1 MKFFYKFLILVL
13 ILSLTPLILYTFIL
27 LNTTAVTT
35 KEIIDE
41 NNINLVNNIAN
52 EVNNFFIELDA
63 KLNIA
68 RQFERMG
75 KINEA
80 EKIRMLL
87 TEFSKDKMLY
97 GFSLLDKDLKVITG
111 LTFDETSSDIDK
123 DLIEKSNKTEKIV
136 LGNIT
141 QSSQN
146 KPYFDIVYRIDT
158 NPKEYLYL
166 RVNIKYLLEK
176 IEQYL
181 KIKNAKF
188 LKNISLIDE
197 FGNVV
202 SVLDTQPYTI
212 DKKQLIEY
220 QKKAINADF
229 TTISEAKKV
238 FIKDNRVNIIMLSKV
253 KSEWLIL
260 FQEPIYSAYAP
271 IFKMKLTALMLIVST
286 SIFAFFAVFKLVRD
300 FTKPIQKIIS
310 GIEIVAEGNLDHK
323 ISGISH
329 DELGKVASAFN
340 SMTLKLKKLQED
352 IRKSERLATIG
363 QMANIVGH
371 EIRNPLAAISN
382 AAYLI
387 KMQVL
392 KMTEKNPKIL
402 RYVEIIEN
410 EINSSNKIINDM
422 LSYSRSREPVLS
434 KRNINEVI
442 SNIIEDTVIPQN
454 IQLQLMLKPEIPE
467 VAIDVEEI
475 KQVIRNLVNNAIDS
489 MEKKETGILKL
500 TTSFDKTSNSVCVE
514 ISDTGCGIP
523 PENLEKIFEPF
534 FSTKSK
540 GTGLGLSVVKRII
553 EERHKG
559 KIEVKSIV
567 GQGTTFYVKLPVQ

>member
-212 DKKQLIEY
+212 DKKQLTEY